1 MENLKSLIESLR
13 RITEYWDWYQAT
25 WTGQA
30 HLLAWVPVLQDPPG
44 LCGSRKTKR
53 SHFHKE
59 SKNVKICKIRRI
71 LGVWIQC

>member
-30 HLLAWVPVLQDPPG
+30 YLLVEVLVLQDPLDFVGPEKGNIAFCPG
-44 LCGSRKTKR
+44 NLKM
-53 SHFHKE
+53 
-59 SKNVKICKIRRI
+59 
-71 LGVWIQC
+71 

>member
-30 HLLAWVPVLQDPPG
+30 HLLAW
-44 LCGSRKTKR
+44 CRSSRTPLDFVGPEKQ
-53 SHFHKE
+53 
-59 SKNVKICKIRRI
+59 NVAIFIRN
-71 LGVWIQC
+71 LKM